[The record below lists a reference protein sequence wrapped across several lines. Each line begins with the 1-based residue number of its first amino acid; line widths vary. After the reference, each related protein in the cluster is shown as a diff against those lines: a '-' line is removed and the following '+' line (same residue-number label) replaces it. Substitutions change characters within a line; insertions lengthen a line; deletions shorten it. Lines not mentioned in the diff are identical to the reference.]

1 MHSKVLT
8 YQKFQTWKSA
18 TACTGAKNLK
28 TGIPPSRTSDI
39 SKLPITRTESRFLP
53 SVQNC
58 TLNISNSAIFPADLR
73 FPWSLQ
79 KSVFQSRIA
88 CLAGGISHVRAFVLV
103 AVRERERRSHERIGE
118 ESSGI
123 SFAASPLAKSP
134 RGFCPWGKMATLPPL
149 ARSRI
154 PPVTQAKSRTTAVF
168 WCSYSCVVEWTN
180 SPSRAGVPFFFT
192 IIRLGISDY
201 KTKISF
207 PHCRKMHS
215 RET

>member
-18 TACTGAKNLK
+18 TACTGPRTGAKNLE
-28 TGIPPSRTSDI
+28 TGIPLSRTSDI
-39 SKLPITRTESRFLP
+39 SKLAITQTESSFLP

-58 TLNISNSAIFPADLR
+58 TLNFSNSAIFPADLR

-79 KSVFQSRIA
+79 KSVFQSR
-88 CLAGGISHVRAFVLV
+88 
-103 AVRERERRSHERIGE
+103 
-118 ESSGI
+118 
-123 SFAASPLAKSP
+123 
-134 RGFCPWGKMATLPPL
+134 
-149 ARSRI
+149 
-154 PPVTQAKSRTTAVF
+154 TTAVF

-180 SPSRAGVPFFFT
+180 SPSRARVPFYFT

-215 RET
+215 WET